1 MITSPVYIF
10 SSPIGPLAIACND
23 DDTAITE
30 LRFAS
35 ADSEITSCEVYP
47 PLVTKL
53 RTELDEYF
61 AGTRTAFDIPLQP
74 ATSSD
79 FRRKVWQA
87 LLTIPYGETRSYADI
102 ARQVGSPKSC
112 RAVGG
117 ANHCNP
123 IAILIPCHRVIGA
136 GGQLTGYAGGM
147 DKKQYLLRLE
157 NRQ

>member
-1 MITSPVYIF
+1 
-10 SSPIGPLAIACND
+10 
-23 DDTAITE
+23 
-30 LRFAS
+30 
-35 ADSEITSCEVYP
+35 
-47 PLVTKL
+47 VTKL

-61 AGTRTAFDIPLQP
+61 AGTRTTFDIPLQP

-102 ARQVGSPKSC
+102 ALQVGSPKAC

-136 GGQLTGYAGGM
+136 GGQFTGYAGGT

-157 NRQ
+157 HHQ